1 MYIQHLTEVAREIWR
16 VLRNDGTLWLN
27 LGDCYAGS
35 GSPGGDFRDGKKGDT
50 YLRPYNRR
58 GCGLKP
64 KDLAGIPWRVAFA
77 LQADGWW
84 LRSDVVWAKPN
95 PMPESV
101 RDRPTRAHEY
111 VFLLTKSPN
120 YFFDQ
125 ETVRE
130 PVVEQGRSSGNVQRF
145 VAKLGERSRT
155 NRHIA
160 SCIPWRDDD
169 RGRNIRSVWTIPTQ
183 PYSGAHFA
191 TFPEAL
197 ARTCILVGTSEA
209 GCCASCGAPRRRKV
223 SVSYVDAGRGNNNM
237 ARKGVRL
244 PEDTARPYE
253 VRRLRTTR
261 TLGWQATCQCSSSE
275 IAPALVLDPFM
286 GSGTVGVVAAAL
298 GRNFAGVD
306 LKPEYVK
313 IAAKRIRE
321 RRSDVDVLTYGGR
334 TGQPYGV
341 C

>member
-1 MYIQHLTEVAREIWR
+1 MYVQHITEVAREVWR
-16 VLRNDGTLWLN
+16 VLRSDGTFWLN

-50 YLRPYNRR
+50 YLRPYNRK
-58 GCGLKP
+58 GSGLKP
-64 KDLAGIPWRVAFA
+64 KDLVGMPWRVAFA
-77 LQADGWW
+77 LQADRWW
-84 LRSDVVWAKPN
+84 LRSDVIWAKPN

-101 RDRPTRAHEY
+101 RDRPTKAHEY
-111 VFLLTKSPN
+111 VFLLTKSAT
-120 YFFDQ
+120 YLFDQ
-125 ETVRE
+125 EAARE
-130 PVVEQGRSSGNVQRF
+130 PVVEKDKSSGNVRRF

-160 SCIPWRDDD
+160 SCVPWSDDG

-183 PYSGAHFA
+183 PFPGAHFA

-197 ARTCILVGTSEA
+197 ARRCILTGSSEA
-209 GCCASCGAPRRRKV
+209 GCCSSCGAPRRRKV

-237 ARKGVRL
+237 TRKGVPL
-244 PEDTARPYE
+244 LGGAARPYE

-261 TLGWQATCQCSSSE
+261 TLGWQATCQCSGSE

-298 GRNFAGVD
+298 GRNFGGVD
-306 LKPEYVK
+306 LKPEYVQM
-313 IAAKRIRE
+313 AAKRISE
-321 RRSDVDVLTYGGR
+321 KRSDVEVSTCGR
-334 TGQPYGV
+334 TTE
-341 C
+341 